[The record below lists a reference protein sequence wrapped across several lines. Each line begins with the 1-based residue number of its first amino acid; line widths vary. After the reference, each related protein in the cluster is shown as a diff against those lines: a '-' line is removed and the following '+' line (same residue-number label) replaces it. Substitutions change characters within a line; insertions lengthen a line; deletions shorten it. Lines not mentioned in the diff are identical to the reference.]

1 MEIINKIIDI
11 FGLSLIKTKDINL
24 TVGAV
29 VALIVAFVVTSFIL
43 KFFRK
48 FATRNLPVADKNKF
62 VSIFQFAKYLVYL
75 FVIMFTLNAS
85 GINISVLLTASAA
98 IFIGLGFALQ
108 QLFQDL
114 IAGILMILDQSLKVG
129 DIIEID
135 GRVCQVE
142 KISLRSTKAVT
153 RNERVLVIPNHK
165 FMTDVLF
172 NWTQNSDIIRESVT
186 VGVAYGSDTELV
198 KKILLDC
205 AKNNKSTLDTH
216 EPIVMFEDFGDSSLD
231 FGLYFFVDDG
241 LSIPRVRSELRF
253 EIDKQFRA
261 KNISIPFP
269 QRDLHLISKPEN
281 KSE

>member
-1 MEIINKIIDI
+1 MEIIHKLIDI

-29 VALIVAFVVTSFIL
+29 VALVVAFIITSFVL

-48 FATRNLPVADKNKF
+48 FATRNLPLTDKNKF
-62 VSIFQFAKYLVYL
+62 VSVFQFVKYLVYL

-85 GINISVLLTASAA
+85 GVNISVLLTASAA

-108 QLFQDL
+108 VLFQDL
-114 IAGILMILDQSLKVG
+114 IAGILIILDQSLKVG

-135 GRVCQVE
+135 GRVCRVE

-153 RNERVLVIPNHK
+153 RNQRVMIIPNHK
-165 FMTDVLF
+165 FTTDVLF
-172 NWTQNSDIIRESVT
+172 NWTQNSDIIRESVE
-186 VGVAYGSDTELV
+186 VGVAYGSDTQLV
-198 KKILLDC
+198 KQILIDC
-205 AKNNKSTLDTH
+205 VKKNESTLNEF
-216 EPIVMFEDFGDSSLD
+216 EPIVNFENFGDSSLD
-231 FGLYFFVDDG
+231 FALYFFVNDG
-241 LSIPRVRSELRF
+241 FTIAKVKSDLRF

-261 KNISIPFP
+261 NNISIPFP
-269 QRDLHLISKPEN
+269 QRDLHLISQPEN

>member
-11 FGLSLIKTKDINL
+11 FRLSLIKTNDINITL
-24 TVGAV
+24 GAV
-29 VALIVAFVVTSFIL
+29 ITLVLAFFVTSFVL
-43 KFFRK
+43 KLFRR
-48 FATRNLPVADKNKF
+48 FATRNLPPADKNKF

-85 GINISVLLTASAA
+85 GIDVSVLLTASAA

-153 RNERVLVIPNHK
+153 RNQRVLVIPNHK
-165 FMTDVLF
+165 FMNDVLF

-186 VGVAYGSDTELV
+186 VGVAYGTDTELV
-198 KKILLDC
+198 KQILMDC
-205 AKNNKSTLDTH
+205 VKNNESTLNEF
-216 EPIVMFEDFGDSSLD
+216 EPIVNFENFGDSSLD
-231 FGLYFFVDDG
+231 FAVFFFVNDG
-241 LSIPRVRSELRF
+241 FTIARVKSELRF

-261 KNISIPFP
+261 NNISIPFP
-269 QRDLHLISKPEN
+269 QRDLHLISKPDKEN
-281 KSE
+281 